1 MKVIKFMQIKMVEI
15 MKITMLLMLIKV
27 EAEIDGVDVS
37 KREQVSFGEERK
49 ENHVKKKKKRK
60 GQLLPLSSFWRK
72 CSFNP

>member
-1 MKVIKFMQIKMVEI
+1 MKVIKLMQIKMVEI
-15 MKITMLLMLIKV
+15 MKMTMLLMLIKV

-49 ENHVKKKKKRK
+49 ENHVKKKKRK
-60 GQLLPLSSFWRK
+60 GQLLPLSSFWQK